1 MYVPLCLCAHQV
13 RNIVDKATKELSM
26 EKTLRE
32 MDSTWAGMEFESEE
46 HPRTGVKLLKSSE
59 ELIETLEDNQVQSSI
74 YWGGGGGEIPPK
86 HSSSPP
92 PPPSKFLPSESRHD

>member
-1 MYVPLCLCAHQV
+1 
-13 RNIVDKATKELSM
+13 M

-59 ELIETLEDNQVQSSI
+59 ELIETLEDNQVQYTCTYKARVAAPRI
-74 YWGGGGGEIPPK
+74 
-86 HSSSPP
+86 
-92 PPPSKFLPSESRHD
+92 